1 MILKKLDTYIIKKY
15 LASFFF
21 TMFLI
26 SLVGIVIDYSEKI
39 NKYINAD
46 LSFIEVMSQYYLYYI
61 PWINGLMWP
70 LFSLIAVIFFTSR
83 LAKDSEIIATL
94 SGGVSIYRI
103 LVPYLIAACFISGL
117 LWAGK
122 NYVIPLSNKLKN
134 EFEAEHLHKNIEQT
148 LQNDI
153 HFYLNPDQKIFI
165 RRYIKR
171 DSSGRIFRLEQFKNN
186 NLVEVLKAEKLTF
199 KEAPNLWTLKNYS
212 IRKIDGLKEEII
224 VANSET
230 LDTLLDLTPEDF
242 TRNTKG
248 MENMNTTDLKNY
260 ILRKKERGIGAEKNY
275 LVELYLR
282 SAQPFAIIILTI
294 IGFAIAARKIRGGM
308 GLHLAIGV
316 IIGAAY
322 VIVSQFSSTF
332 SNNLSLDPML
342 GAWLPNVIFGIIAL
356 FLLSKSQK

>member
-1 MILKKLDTYIIKKY
+1 MMLKKFDGYIIKKY

-26 SLVGIVIDYSEKI
+26 TLIGIVIDYSEKI
-39 NKYINAD
+39 NKFINAD
-46 LSFIEVMSQYYLYYI
+46 LSFFEVMLNYYLYFI

-83 LAKDSEIIATL
+83 LAKDSEIIAVL

-103 LVPYLIAACFISGL
+103 LVPYLVAAFIISAL

-122 NYVIPLSNKLKN
+122 NYLIPHSNKLKN
-134 EFEAEHLHKNIEQT
+134 EFEAEVLRKNIEQT

-171 DSSGRIFRLEQFKNN
+171 DSSGRIFRLERFKDN

-199 KEAPNLWTLKNYS
+199 KEAPNLWTIKNYS
-212 IRKIDGLKEEII
+212 IRRIDGLKEEII
-224 VANSET
+224 IANSET

-248 MENMNTTDLKNY
+248 MENMNTSDLKEY
-260 ILRKKERGIGAEKNY
+260 IQRKKERGIGAEKNY

-282 SAQPFAIIILTI
+282 SSQPFAIIILTV
-294 IGFAIAARKIRGGM
+294 IGFAIASRKIRGGM

-322 VIVSQFSSTF
+322 VVVSQFSSTF
-332 SNNLSLDPML
+332 SNNLSLDPIL
-342 GAWLPNVIFGIIAL
+342 GAWLPNVIFGLIAL
-356 FLLSKSQK
+356 GLLLKSQK

>member
-1 MILKKLDTYIIKKY
+1 MILKKFDVYIIKKY
-15 LASFFF
+15 LSSFFF

-26 SLVGIVIDYSEKI
+26 TLVGIVIDYSEKI
-39 NKYINAD
+39 SKFINAD
-46 LSFIEVMSQYYLYYI
+46 LNFFEVMLNYYLYFI

-83 LAKDSEIIATL
+83 LAKDSEIIALL

-103 LVPYLIAACFISGL
+103 IVPYLIAAGIISIL

-122 NYVIPLSNKLKN
+122 NYLIPHSNKLKN
-134 EFEAEHLHKNIEQT
+134 EFEAEYLHKNIEQT
-148 LQNDI
+148 LENDI
-153 HFYLNPDQKIFI
+153 HFYLNPYEKIFI

-171 DSSGRIFRLEQFKNN
+171 DSSGRIFRLEKFKDG
-186 NLVEVLKAEKLTF
+186 NLVEVLKAEKLSF
-199 KEAPNLWTLKNYS
+199 KESPNLWTIENYS
-212 IRKIDGLKEEII
+212 IRKIDGINEGIK
-224 VANSET
+224 VSNSES

-248 MENMNTTDLKNY
+248 MENMNTSDLKDY
-260 ILRKKERGIGAEKNY
+260 IRRKKDRGIGAEKNY

-294 IGFAIAARKIRGGM
+294 IGFAIASRKIRGGM

-322 VIVSQFSSTF
+322 VVVSQFSSTF
-332 SNNLSLDPML
+332 SNNLSLEPIL
-342 GAWLPNVIFGIIAL
+342 GAWLPNAIFGIIAIG
-356 FLLSKSQK
+356 LLLKSQK